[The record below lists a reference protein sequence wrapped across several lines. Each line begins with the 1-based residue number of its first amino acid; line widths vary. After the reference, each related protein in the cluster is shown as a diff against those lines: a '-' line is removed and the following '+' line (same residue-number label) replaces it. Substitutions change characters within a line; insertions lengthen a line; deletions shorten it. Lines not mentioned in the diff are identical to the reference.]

1 MLPSGTS
8 VSSLWSTNVADFVQN
23 DEADHLSLVILF
35 ICGKVM
41 MSILLPPHLFKLIK
55 MYYWHQNL
63 MKNQNQ
69 TSLSVPHSKWKHYW
83 EVMTSCSC
91 FPLCS
96 IAKHFCRSLQRSLKN
111 GLRLAPVLS
120 VMRDGKFKHIA
131 FKSNQDLSFFT
142 KTLLP
147 GNGNKPGKVC
157 ECIWWEY

>member
-1 MLPSGTS
+1 MLQISYKMMKLLTCRWWSCSS
-8 VSSLWSTNVADFVQN
+8 VERWWWAF
-23 DEADHLSLVILF
+23 
-35 ICGKVM
+35 CC
-41 MSILLPPHLFKLIK
+41 PLFKLIK

-63 MKNQNQ
+63 MKNKNR
-69 TSLSVPHSKWKHYW
+69 TSFSVPHSKWKHYW

-131 FKSNQDLSFFT
+131 FKSNQDLSFYT

-147 GNGNKPGKVC
+147 GNRNKPGKVS